1 MYKKFY
7 LNKILINILNWFPFF
22 QLFSETHRSERLCN
36 LLRTAEGS
44 ISRKEVDRELFIG
57 SLGHFFVGSY
67 DTTAETLFN
76 VLYVLA
82 AHPIIQD
89 KVLQEIITLQPVSKD
104 LELDE
109 LVHLVYLEMVIN
121 ETMRLFPPIPFVG
134 RLATDDFAFNGLQ
147 VPKGMNFLISL
158 FHVHRNEKYWGPHA
172 NQFDPDNFL
181 PANMMVRNNNA
192 FMPFAKG
199 PRNCL
204 GWRNGYVVLK
214 VGI

>member
-1 MYKKFY
+1 M
-7 LNKILINILNWFPFF
+7 W
-22 QLFSETHRSERLCN
+22 QLFSETHRSNRPCN
-36 LLRTAEGS
+36 LLRAVEDS
-44 ISRKEVDRELFIG
+44 IARKEVDRELSIG
-57 SLGHFFVGSY
+57 SLGQFFVGSY

-76 VLYVLA
+76 VLYLLA
-82 AHPIIQD
+82 ANPSIQH
-89 KVLQEIITLQPVSKD
+89 KVLQEILTVLPMQNKNI
-104 LELDE
+104 ELHE
-109 LVHLVYLEMVIN
+109 LNNLVYLEMVIN

-158 FHVHRNEKYWGPHA
+158 FHVHRNEKYWGPQA

-181 PANMMVRNNNA
+181 PGNIIARNSNA